1 MNYQIIT
8 DEAKLDEFISFL
20 PDIEDTEVY
29 YLCLFGRHKYAAEF
43 PNTKDSGQLARIASR
58 KSDLKEKIRRLE
70 SPLGSFSRDGA
81 VAPQEALA
89 VYIGLNPR
97 SLIQANKN
105 LLIELATRIA
115 GGDLSFNPISA
126 ATTEIHRAVSRK
138 FFVDFDYDHVEPAD
152 CLPKIKE
159 ILPAGAYKVLKTRG
173 GFHLIVELAKMN
185 KPIKKD
191 WHKLLSSLPNCDVR
205 GSKNLTPVPGC
216 TQGGFTP
223 YFVGEDDETKNSQ

>member
-1 MNYQIIT
+1 MNYKIIT
-8 DEAKLDEFISFL
+8 DEQKLDEFISFL

-58 KSDLKEKIRRLE
+58 KGDLKEKIRRLE
-70 SPLGSFSRDGA
+70 TPVGSYSRDGA

-97 SLIQANKN
+97 SLAKANKK
-105 LLIELATRIA
+105 LLIELATRISE
-115 GGDLSFNPISA
+115 GDLNFYPISA
-126 ATTEIHRAVSRK
+126 ATTEIHRATSRK
-138 FFVDFDYDHVEPAD
+138 FFVDFDYDHVDPVEQ
-152 CLPKIKE
+152 LPKIKE
-159 ILPAGAYKVLKTRG
+159 ILPDGAYKVLKTRG

-185 KPIKKD
+185 TPKRKD
-191 WHKLLSSLPNCDVR
+191 WHKQLASLPNCDVR
-205 GSKNLTPVPGC
+205 GTNNLTPVPGC

-223 YFVGEDDETKNSQ
+223 YFL